1 MRYLASPFNGL
12 TELNRELDRI
22 FNGQRLLGHHS
33 IEDDLNW
40 ARKVDVSESDE
51 SFQIVADMPGV
62 NPNDIE
68 ISLNDG
74 LLTIKGQ
81 SKTPQNNKENNFIR
95 KERQSR
101 SFFRQFTLPES
112 INAETVSAK
121 SAHGVLTVSIP
132 KTTPPQPIKVA
143 VEIA

>member
-12 TELNRELDRI
+12 TELNRELNRI
-22 FNGQRLLGHHS
+22 FNGQRLPGHHS

-40 ARKVDVSESDE
+40 ARQVDVSESDE
-51 SFQIVADMPGV
+51 SFQIVADIPGV

-81 SKTPQNNKENNFIR
+81 SKTPQNNNEN
-95 KERQSR
+95 
-101 SFFRQFTLPES
+101 SFTFNWLQQKDQTYSP
-112 INAETVSAK
+112 
-121 SAHGVLTVSIP
+121 
-132 KTTPPQPIKVA
+132 
-143 VEIA
+143 